1 MIGKNAIQS
10 APKTEKH
17 KKTKQNKT
25 KKKRGCVC
33 LILFS
38 EKRTDK
44 MRNKSKKITKLQR
57 RMKRGQCKETNEA
70 RFSLLFFSNFDIA
83 HDRLVESSQHHR
95 KTLIICHKAIYILH
109 TFFSISFR
117 SVTFL
122 AGNTQKNKN
131 KNKSNS
137 TGTGRGKR
145 EKNRPRTQRLYRF
158 ECTSTIQ
165 RFIKRTT
172 REMKSKKI
180 SRDSYTFAFHSES
193 IWSLDIDCILECDIV
208 YWF

>member
-1 MIGKNAIQS
+1 MQ
-10 APKTEKH
+10 
-17 KKTKQNKT
+17 
-25 KKKRGCVC
+25 
-33 LILFS
+33 
-38 EKRTDK
+38 
-44 MRNKSKKITKLQR
+44 RNKWGSIQFT
-57 RMKRGQCKETNEA
+57 
-70 RFSLLFFSNFDIA
+70 FFSNFDIA

-131 KNKSNS
+131 KSNG
-137 TGTGRGKR
+137 TGTGRGRGKR
-145 EKNRPRTQRLYRF
+145 EKNRPRTQRQYRF

-165 RFIKRTT
+165 RFIKRKT
-172 REMKSKKI
+172 REMESKKI

-193 IWSLDIDCILECDIV
+193 IRSLDIDCILEMWYCLLVLVIFHYLFLCV
-208 YWF
+208 LWCLCLYLCSFFSFCSIQLYFFLFVTERI